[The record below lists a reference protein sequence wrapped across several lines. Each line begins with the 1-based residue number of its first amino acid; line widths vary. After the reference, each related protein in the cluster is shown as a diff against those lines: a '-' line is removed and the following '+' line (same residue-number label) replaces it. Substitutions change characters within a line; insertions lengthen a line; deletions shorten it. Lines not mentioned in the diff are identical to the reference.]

1 MDQLVSF
8 VREVYGSHEPIALH
22 EPVFTGREKEYVNE
36 ALDSTYVSS
45 IGKFVTRFELD
56 LAAYT
61 GSQQAVATVNGTAAL
76 HVALVACGIGVGDL
90 VITQSLTFVATC
102 NAIRYCGADP
112 VFVDVDA
119 HTLGLSPLA
128 MRQWLDE
135 HAFVD
140 DHGQCRHTDS
150 MRAIK
155 AALPMHTFGHPAD
168 LDGLFAVCRDW
179 HLLLIEDAAESLG
192 SLYKGQHTGTVGAL
206 GTLSFNGN
214 KTITT
219 GGGGAVLASSPLLAA
234 RIKHLT
240 TTAKQ
245 AHAYDFVHDELAYNY
260 RMPNLN
266 AALGCA
272 QLEQLTGLLNA
283 KRELAMAYKAFLVNS
298 DWQFIDEPEGCHSN
312 FWLNAVLCE
321 NRSQRDALLSHLHSH
336 GILSRPSW
344 TPMHL
349 LPMYAA
355 CMRGALPQTERLF
368 DTLVNLPSGVPAA
381 RSL

>member
-1 MDQLVSF
+1 MDHLVAF
-8 VREVYGSHEPIALH
+8 IRDVYGSHQPIALH

-36 ALDSTYVSS
+36 AIDSTYVSS

-61 GSQQAVATVNGTAAL
+61 GSPQAVATVNGTAAL
-76 HVALVACGIGVGDL
+76 HVAVVTCGVGNGDL

-119 HTLGLSPLA
+119 HTLGLSPWA
-128 MRQWLDE
+128 MRQWLEE

-140 DHGQCRHTDS
+140 AQGQCRHTVS

-168 LDGLFAVCRDW
+168 LDGLVAVCRDW
-179 HLLLIEDAAESLG
+179 HLVLIEDAAESLG
-192 SLYKGQHTGTVGAL
+192 SLYKGQHTGTLGAL

-219 GGGGAVLASSPLLAA
+219 GGGGAVLASSSELAS
-234 RIKHLT
+234 RVKHLT

-245 AHAYDFVHDELAYNY
+245 AHAYDFVHDELGFNY
-260 RMPNLN
+260 RMPNIN

-272 QLEQLTGLLNA
+272 QLEQLPGFIKA
-283 KRELAMAYKAFLVNS
+283 KRELAMAYKAFLANS
-298 DWQFIDEPEGCHSN
+298 DLQFMDEPEGCQSN

-321 NRSQRDALLSHLHSH
+321 NRSKRDALLNHLHSH
-336 GILSRPSW
+336 GVLSRPSW

-355 CMRGALPQTERLF
+355 CMRSALPQTERLF

>member
-8 VREVYGSHEPIALH
+8 VREVYGSHGPISLH
-22 EPVFTGREKEYVNE
+22 EPVFSGREKEYVNE
-36 ALDSTYVSS
+36 AIDSTYVSS

-61 GSQQAVATVNGTAAL
+61 GSQQAVSTVNGTAAL
-76 HVALVACGIGVGDL
+76 HVALVACGVGVGDL

-112 VFVDVDA
+112 VFVDVDT
-119 HTLGLSPLA
+119 HTLGLSPWA

-140 DHGQCRHTDS
+140 DQGQCRHTDS

-168 LDGLFAVCRDW
+168 LDGLVAVCRDW
-179 HLLLIEDAAESLG
+179 HLVLIEDAAESLG
-192 SLYKGQHTGTVGAL
+192 SLYKGQHTGTLGAL

-234 RIKHLT
+234 RVKHLT

-260 RMPNLN
+260 RMPNIN

-272 QLEQLTGLLNA
+272 QLEQLSGFIKA
-283 KRELAMAYKAFLVNS
+283 KRELAFSYKAFLVNS
-298 DWQFIDEPEGCHSN
+298 DWQFIDEPEGCQSN

>member
-36 ALDSTYVSS
+36 AIDSTYVSS

-76 HVALVACGIGVGDL
+76 HVALVTCGVGNGDL
-90 VITQSLTFVATC
+90 VITQSLTFIATC

-112 VFVDVDA
+112 VFVDVDTN
-119 HTLGLSPLA
+119 TLGLSPLA
-128 MRQWLDE
+128 MRLWLEE

-168 LDGLFAVCRDW
+168 LDGLVAVCRDW
-179 HLLLIEDAAESLG
+179 HLVLIEDAAESLG
-192 SLYKGQHTGTVGAL
+192 SFYKGQHTGTVGAL

-219 GGGGAVLASSPLLAA
+219 GGGGAVLNSTSVLAT
-234 RIKHLT
+234 RVKHLT

-245 AHAYDFVHDELAYNY
+245 AHAYDFVHDELAFNY
-260 RMPNLN
+260 RMPNIN

-272 QLEQLTGLLNA
+272 QLEQLSGFIKA
-283 KRELAMAYKAFLVNS
+283 KRELAFSYKAFLVNS
-298 DWQFIDEPEGCHSN
+298 DWQFIDEPEGCQSN

-349 LPMYAA
+349 LPMHTA
-355 CMRGALPQTERLF
+355 CMRGPLPHTERLF

-381 RSL
+381 RSA

>member
-8 VREVYGSHEPIALH
+8 IREVYGSHGPIALH
-22 EPVFTGREKEYVNE
+22 EPIFTGREKDYVNE
-36 ALDSTYVSS
+36 AIDSTYVSS
-45 IGKFVTRFELD
+45 VGKFVNRFETD
-56 LAAYT
+56 LAHYT

-76 HVALVACGIGVGDL
+76 HVALVASGVGVGDL

-128 MRQWLDE
+128 MRQWLEE

-140 DHGQCRHTDS
+140 DQGQCRHTDS

-168 LDGLFAVCRDW
+168 LDGLVAVCRDW
-179 HLLLIEDAAESLG
+179 QLVLIEDAAESLG
-192 SLYKGQHTGTVGAL
+192 SFYKGQHTGTVGAL

-219 GGGGAVLASSPLLAA
+219 GGGGAVLASGPLLAA

-245 AHAYDFVHDELAYNY
+245 AHAYDFVHDELAFNY

-272 QLEQLTGLLNA
+272 QLEQLTGFIKT
-283 KRELAMAYKAFLVNS
+283 KRELAMAYKAFLADS
-298 DWQFIDEPEGCHSN
+298 DWQFIDEPEACCSN
-312 FWLNAVLCE
+312 FWLNAVQCQ
-321 NRSQRDALLSHLHSH
+321 NRSQRDALLNHLHSH

-349 LPMYAA
+349 LPMYAS
-355 CMRGALPQTERLF
+355 CVRGALPQTAHLF

-381 RSL
+381 RSA

>member
-36 ALDSTYVSS
+36 AIDSTYVSS

-76 HVALVACGIGVGDL
+76 HVALVTCGVGNGDL
-90 VITQSLTFVATC
+90 VITQSLTFIATC

-112 VFVDVDA
+112 VFVDVDT
-119 HTLGLSPLA
+119 HTLGLSPWA
-128 MRQWLDE
+128 MRQWLEE

-168 LDGLFAVCRDW
+168 LDGLVAVCRDW
-179 HLLLIEDAAESLG
+179 HLVLIEDAAESLG
-192 SLYKGQHTGTVGAL
+192 SFYKGQHTGTVGAL

-219 GGGGAVLASSPLLAA
+219 GGGGAVLNSTSVLAT
-234 RIKHLT
+234 RVKHLT

-245 AHAYDFVHDELAYNY
+245 AHAYDFVHDELAFNY
-260 RMPNLN
+260 RMPNIN

-272 QLEQLTGLLNA
+272 QLEQLSGFIKA
-283 KRELAMAYKAFLVNS
+283 KRELAFSYKAFLVNS
-298 DWQFIDEPEGCHSN
+298 DWQFIDEPEGCQSN

-349 LPMYAA
+349 LPMHTA
-355 CMRGALPQTERLF
+355 CMRGPLPHTERLF

>member
-8 VREVYGSHEPIALH
+8 VREVYGSHGPISLH
-22 EPVFTGREKEYVNE
+22 EPVFSGREKEYVNE
-36 ALDSTYVSS
+36 AIDSTYVSS

-76 HVALVACGIGVGDL
+76 HVALVACGVGVGDL

-112 VFVDVDA
+112 VFVDVDS
-119 HTLGLSPLA
+119 HTLGLSTWA
-128 MRQWLDE
+128 MRQWLE
-135 HAFVD
+135 EYAFMD
-140 DHGQCRHTDS
+140 DHGQCRHTES

-168 LDGLFAVCRDW
+168 LDGLVAVCRDW
-179 HLLLIEDAAESLG
+179 HLVLIEDAAESLG
-192 SLYKGQHTGTVGAL
+192 SFYKGQHTGTVGAL

-219 GGGGAVLASSPLLAA
+219 GGGGAVLNSTSVLAT
-234 RIKHLT
+234 RVKHLT

-245 AHAYDFVHDELAYNY
+245 AHAYDFVHDELAFNY
-260 RMPNLN
+260 RMPNIN

-272 QLEQLTGLLNA
+272 QLEQLSGFIKA
-283 KRELAMAYKAFLVNS
+283 KRELAFSYKAFLVNS
-298 DWQFIDEPEGCHSN
+298 DWQFIDEPEGCQSN

-349 LPMYAA
+349 LPMHTA
-355 CMRGALPQTERLF
+355 CMRGPLPHTERLF

-381 RSL
+381 RSA

>member
-36 ALDSTYVSS
+36 AIDSTYVSS

-76 HVALVACGIGVGDL
+76 HVALVACGVGVGDL

-112 VFVDVDA
+112 VFVDVDT
-119 HTLGLSPLA
+119 HTLGLSPWA
-128 MRQWLDE
+128 MRQWLE
-135 HAFVD
+135 EYAFVD
-140 DHGQCRHTDS
+140 DHGQCRHTDTL
-150 MRAIK
+150 RAIK

-168 LDGLFAVCRDW
+168 LDGLVAVCRDW
-179 HLLLIEDAAESLG
+179 HLVLIEDAAESLG
-192 SLYKGQHTGTVGAL
+192 SFYKGQHTGTVGAL

-219 GGGGAVLASSPLLAA
+219 GGGGAVLTSTSLLGT
-234 RIKHLT
+234 RVKHLT

-245 AHAYDFVHDELAYNY
+245 AHAYDFVHDELAFNY
-260 RMPNLN
+260 RMPNIN

-272 QLEQLTGLLNA
+272 QLEQLPGFIKA
-283 KRELAMAYKAFLVNS
+283 KRELAFSYKAFLVNS
-298 DWQFIDEPEGCHSN
+298 DWQFIDEPEGCQSN
-312 FWLNAVLCE
+312 FWLNAVLCD
-321 NRSQRDALLSHLHSH
+321 NRSERDALLNHLHSH
-336 GILSRPSW
+336 RILSRPSW

-355 CMRGALPQTERLF
+355 CMRGALPQTAHLF

>member
-1 MDQLVSF
+1 
-8 VREVYGSHEPIALH
+8 
-22 EPVFTGREKEYVNE
+22 VNE
-36 ALDSTYVSS
+36 AIDSTYVSS
-45 IGKFVTRFELD
+45 VGKFVNRFETD
-56 LAAYT
+56 LANYT

-76 HVALVACGIGVGDL
+76 HVALVACGVGVGDL

-112 VFVDVDA
+112 IFIDVDA
-119 HTLGLSPLA
+119 HTLGLSPIA
-128 MRQWLDE
+128 VRQWLEE

-140 DHGQCRHTDS
+140 DQGQCRHNDS
-150 MRAIK
+150 MRPIK

-168 LDGLFAVCRDW
+168 LDGLVAVCRDW
-179 HLLLIEDAAESLG
+179 QLVLIEDAAESLG
-192 SLYKGQHTGTVGAL
+192 SFYKGQHTGTVGAL

-245 AHAYDFVHDELAYNY
+245 AHAYDFVHDELAFNY

-272 QLEQLTGLLNA
+272 QLEQLTGFIKT
-283 KRELAMAYKAFLVNS
+283 KRELAMAYKTFLADS
-298 DWQFIDEPEGCHSN
+298 DWQFIDEPEACCSN
-312 FWLNAVLCE
+312 FWLNAVQCQ
-321 NRSQRDALLSHLHSH
+321 NRSQRDALLNHLHSH

-355 CMRGALPQTERLF
+355 CLRGALPQTAHLF

-381 RSL
+381 RSA

>member
-8 VREVYGSHEPIALH
+8 IREVYGSHGPIALH
-22 EPVFTGREKEYVNE
+22 EPIFTGREKDYVNE
-36 ALDSTYVSS
+36 AIDSTYVSS
-45 IGKFVTRFELD
+45 VGKFVNRFETD
-56 LAAYT
+56 LAHYT

-76 HVALVACGIGVGDL
+76 HVALVACGVGVGDL

-112 VFVDVDA
+112 IFVDVDA
-119 HTLGLSPLA
+119 HTLGLSPMA
-128 MRQWLDE
+128 VRQWLEE

-140 DHGQCRHTDS
+140 DQGQCRHTDS

-168 LDGLFAVCRDW
+168 LDGLVAVCRDW
-179 HLLLIEDAAESLG
+179 QLVLIEDAAESLG
-192 SLYKGQHTGTVGAL
+192 SFYKGQHTGTVGAL

-245 AHAYDFVHDELAYNY
+245 AHAYDFVHDELAFNY

-272 QLEQLTGLLNA
+272 QLEQLTGFIKT
-283 KRELAMAYKAFLVNS
+283 KRELAMAYKAFLADS
-298 DWQFIDEPEGCHSN
+298 DWQFIDEPEACCSN
-312 FWLNAVLCE
+312 FWLNAVQCQ
-321 NRSQRDALLSHLHSH
+321 NRSQRDALLLHLHSH

-355 CMRGALPQTERLF
+355 CLRGPLPHTEHLF

-381 RSL
+381 RSA

>member
-8 VREVYGSHEPIALH
+8 VREVYGSHGPISLH
-22 EPVFTGREKEYVNE
+22 EPVFSGREKEYVNE
-36 ALDSTYVSS
+36 AIDSTYVSS

-61 GSQQAVATVNGTAAL
+61 GSQQAVSTVNGTAAL
-76 HVALVACGIGVGDL
+76 HVALVACGVGVGDL

-112 VFVDVDA
+112 VFVDVDT
-119 HTLGLSPLA
+119 HTLGLSPWA

-140 DHGQCRHTDS
+140 DQGQCRHTDS

-168 LDGLFAVCRDW
+168 LDGLVAVCRDW
-179 HLLLIEDAAESLG
+179 HLVLIEDAAESLG
-192 SLYKGQHTGTVGAL
+192 SLYKGQHTGTLGAL

-234 RIKHLT
+234 RVKHLT

-260 RMPNLN
+260 RMPNIN

-272 QLEQLTGLLNA
+272 QLEQLAGFIKA
-283 KRELAMAYKAFLVNS
+283 KRELAFSYKAFLVNS
-298 DWQFIDEPEGCHSN
+298 DWQFIDEPEGCQSN

>member
-8 VREVYGSHEPIALH
+8 IREVYGSHGPIALH
-22 EPVFTGREKEYVNE
+22 EPIFTGREKDYVNE
-36 ALDSTYVSS
+36 AIDSTYVSS
-45 IGKFVTRFELD
+45 VGKFVNRFETD
-56 LAAYT
+56 LAHYT

-76 HVALVACGIGVGDL
+76 HVALVASGVGVGDL

-112 VFVDVDA
+112 IFVDVDA
-119 HTLGLSPLA
+119 HTLGLSPMA
-128 MRQWLDE
+128 VRQWLEE

-140 DHGQCRHTDS
+140 DQGQCRHTDS

-168 LDGLFAVCRDW
+168 LDGLVAVCRDW
-179 HLLLIEDAAESLG
+179 QLVLIEDAAESLG
-192 SLYKGQHTGTVGAL
+192 SFYKGQHTGTVGAL

-245 AHAYDFVHDELAYNY
+245 AHAYDFVHDELAFNY

-272 QLEQLTGLLNA
+272 QLEQLTGFIKT
-283 KRELAMAYKAFLVNS
+283 KRELAMAYKAFLADS
-298 DWQFIDEPEGCHSN
+298 DWQFIDEPEACCSN
-312 FWLNAVLCE
+312 FWLNAVLCQS
-321 NRSQRDALLSHLHSH
+321 RSERDALLNHLHSH
-336 GILSRPSW
+336 GILARPSW

-349 LPMYAA
+349 LPMYAS
-355 CMRGALPQTERLF
+355 CMRGALTQTAHLF
-368 DTLVNLPSGVPAA
+368 DSLVNLPSGVPAA
-381 RSL
+381 RSA

>member
-1 MDQLVSF
+1 
-8 VREVYGSHEPIALH
+8 
-22 EPVFTGREKEYVNE
+22 VNE
-36 ALDSTYVSS
+36 AIDSTYVSS

-61 GSQQAVATVNGTAAL
+61 GSPQVVATVNGTAAL
-76 HVALVACGIGVGDL
+76 HVALVACGVGVGDL

-112 VFVDVDA
+112 IFVDVDT
-119 HTLGLSPLA
+119 HTLGLSPWA

-135 HAFVD
+135 HAFID
-140 DHGQCRHTDS
+140 DHGQCRHTES

-168 LDGLFAVCRDW
+168 LDGLIAVCRDW
-179 HLLLIEDAAESLG
+179 HLVLIEDAAESLG
-192 SLYKGQHTGTVGAL
+192 SLYKGQQTGTLGAL

-219 GGGGAVLASSPLLAA
+219 GGGGAVLASSSELAA
-234 RIKHLT
+234 RVKHLT

-260 RMPNLN
+260 RMPNIN

-272 QLEQLTGLLNA
+272 QLEQLAGFIKA
-283 KRELAMAYKAFLVNS
+283 KRELAFSYKAFLVNS
-298 DWQFIDEPEGCHSN
+298 DWQFIDEPEGCQSN

-355 CMRGALPQTERLF
+355 SMRSALPQTERLF

>member
-1 MDQLVSF
+1 
-8 VREVYGSHEPIALH
+8 
-22 EPVFTGREKEYVNE
+22 
-36 ALDSTYVSS
+36 
-45 IGKFVTRFELD
+45 
-56 LAAYT
+56 
-61 GSQQAVATVNGTAAL
+61 
-76 HVALVACGIGVGDL
+76 L

-112 VFVDVDA
+112 IFVDVDTN
-119 HTLGLSPLA
+119 TLGLSPWA

-140 DHGQCRHTDS
+140 DQGQCRHTDS

-155 AALPMHTFGHPAD
+155 AALPMHTFGQPAD
-168 LDGLFAVCRDW
+168 LDGLVAVCRDW
-179 HLLLIEDAAESLG
+179 QLVLIEDAAESLG
-192 SLYKGQHTGTVGAL
+192 SFYKGQHTGTVGAM

-219 GGGGAVLASSPLLAA
+219 GGGGAVLASSSALGA
-234 RIKHLT
+234 RVKHLT

-260 RMPNLN
+260 RMPNIN

-272 QLEQLTGLLNA
+272 QLEQLSGFIKA
-283 KRELAMAYKAFLVNS
+283 KRELAFSYKAFVANS
-298 DWQFIDEPEGCHSN
+298 DWHFVDEPLGSRSN
-312 FWLNAVLCE
+312 FWLNAVLCQ
-321 NRSQRDALLSHLHSH
+321 NRSQRDALLNHLHSH

-355 CMRGALPQTERLF
+355 CMRGALPQTEHLF

>member
-8 VREVYGSHEPIALH
+8 IREVYGSHGPIALH
-22 EPVFTGREKEYVNE
+22 EPIFTGREKEYVNE
-36 ALDSTYVSS
+36 AIDSTYVSS
-45 IGKFVTRFELD
+45 VGKFVNQFETD
-56 LAAYT
+56 LANYT
-61 GSQQAVATVNGTAAL
+61 GTQQAVATVNGTAAL
-76 HVALVACGIGVGDL
+76 HVALVACGVGVGDL

-112 VFVDVDA
+112 IFVDVDA
-119 HTLGLSPLA
+119 HTLGLSPIA

-140 DHGQCRHTDS
+140 DQGQCRHTDS

-168 LDGLFAVCRDW
+168 LDGLVAVCRDW
-179 HLLLIEDAAESLG
+179 QLVLIEDAAESLG

-272 QLEQLTGLLNA
+272 QLEQLTGFIKT
-283 KRELAMAYKAFLVNS
+283 KRELAMAYKAFLTDS
-298 DWQFIDEPEGCHSN
+298 DWQFIDEPEACCSN
-312 FWLNAVLCE
+312 FWLNAVQCQ
-321 NRSQRDALLSHLHSH
+321 NRSQRDALLNHLHSH

-349 LPMYAA
+349 LPMYAS
-355 CMRGALPQTERLF
+355 CLRGALQQTEHLF

-381 RSL
+381 RSA

>member
-1 MDQLVSF
+1 MDHLVSF
-8 VREVYGSHEPIALH
+8 IREIYGSHDRIALH
-22 EPVFTGREKEYVNE
+22 EPLFRGREKEYVNE
-36 ALDSTYVSS
+36 AIDSTFVSS
-45 IGKFVTRFELD
+45 VGQFVNRFESD
-56 LAAYT
+56 LTDYT
-61 GSQQAVATVNGTAAL
+61 RSLQAVATVNGTAAL
-76 HVALVACGIGVGDL
+76 HVALVACGVGVGDL

-119 HTLGLSPLA
+119 HTLGLSPWA

-140 DHGQCRHTDS
+140 DQGQCRHTDS

-168 LDGLFAVCRDW
+168 LDGLVAVCRDW

-192 SLYKGQHTGTVGAL
+192 SLYKGQHTGTLGAL

-234 RIKHLT
+234 RVKHLT

-272 QLEQLTGLLNA
+272 QLEQLPGFVQA
-283 KRELAMAYKAFLVNS
+283 KRELAFSYKAFLVNS
-298 DWQFIDEPEGCHSN
+298 DWQFIDEPEGCQSN
-312 FWLNAVLCE
+312 FWLNAVMCE
-321 NRSQRDALLSHLHSH
+321 DRSQRDALLSHLHSH

-355 CMRGALPQTERLF
+355 YMRGALPQTERLF

>member
-1 MDQLVSF
+1 MDHLVSF
-8 VREVYGSHEPIALH
+8 IREIYGSHDRIALH
-22 EPVFTGREKEYVNE
+22 EPLFRGREKEYVNE
-36 ALDSTYVSS
+36 AIDSTFVSS
-45 IGKFVTRFELD
+45 VGQFVNRFESD
-56 LAAYT
+56 LTDYT
-61 GSQQAVATVNGTAAL
+61 RSLQAVATVNGTAAL
-76 HVALVACGIGVGDL
+76 HVALVACGVGVGDL

-119 HTLGLSPLA
+119 HTLGLSAWA
-128 MRQWLDE
+128 MRQWLQE

-140 DHGQCRHTDS
+140 DRGQCRHTES

-168 LDGLFAVCRDW
+168 LDGLVAVCRDW
-179 HLLLIEDAAESLG
+179 HLILIEDAAESLG
-192 SLYKGQHTGTVGAL
+192 SFYKGQHTGTVGSM
-206 GTLSFNGN
+206 GSLSFNGN

-219 GGGGAVLASSPLLAA
+219 GGGGAVLASSSELAA
-234 RIKHLT
+234 RVKHLT

-245 AHAYDFVHDELAYNY
+245 AHAYDFVHDELAFNY
-260 RMPNLN
+260 RMPNIN

-272 QLEQLTGLLNA
+272 QLEQLPKFIQA
-283 KRELAMAYKAFLVNS
+283 KRKLALSYKVFFANS
-298 DWQFIDEPEGCHSN
+298 DWQFVNEPEGCQSN

-321 NRSQRDALLSHLHSH
+321 NRLQRDALLNHLHSH

-355 CMRGALPQTERLF
+355 CMRGALPQTQRLF

-381 RSL
+381 RLS

>member
-8 VREVYGSHEPIALH
+8 IREVYGSRGPIALH
-22 EPVFTGREKEYVNE
+22 EPIFTGREKDYVNE
-36 ALDSTYVSS
+36 AIDSTYVSS
-45 IGKFVTRFELD
+45 VGKFVNRFETD
-56 LAAYT
+56 LAHYT

-76 HVALVACGIGVGDL
+76 HVALVASGVGVGDL

-112 VFVDVDA
+112 IFVDVDA
-119 HTLGLSPLA
+119 HTLGLSPIA

-140 DHGQCRHTDS
+140 DQGQCRHTES
-150 MRAIK
+150 MRVIK

-168 LDGLFAVCRDW
+168 LDGLVAVCGDW
-179 HLLLIEDAAESLG
+179 QLVLIEDAAESLG
-192 SLYKGQHTGTVGAL
+192 SFYKGQHTGTVGAL

-219 GGGGAVLASSPLLAA
+219 GGGGAVLAGSSELAA
-234 RIKHLT
+234 RVKHLT

-245 AHAYDFVHDELAYNY
+245 AHAYDFVHDELAFNY

-272 QLEQLTGLLNA
+272 QLEQLTGFIKT
-283 KRELAMAYKAFLVNS
+283 KRELAMAYKAFLADS
-298 DWQFIDEPEGCHSN
+298 DWQFIDEPEGCQSN
-312 FWLNAVLCE
+312 FWLNAVQCQ
-321 NRSQRDALLSHLHSH
+321 NRSQRDALLNHLHSH
-336 GILSRPSW
+336 GILARPSW

-349 LPMYAA
+349 LPMYAS
-355 CMRGALPQTERLF
+355 CMRGALTQTAHLF
-368 DTLVNLPSGVPAA
+368 DSLVNLPSGVPAA
-381 RSL
+381 RSA

>member
-8 VREVYGSHEPIALH
+8 IREVYGSHGPIALH
-22 EPVFTGREKEYVNE
+22 EPIFTGREKDYVNE
-36 ALDSTYVSS
+36 AIDSTYVSS
-45 IGKFVTRFELD
+45 VGKFVNRFETD
-56 LAAYT
+56 LAHYT

-76 HVALVACGIGVGDL
+76 HVALVASGVGVGDL

-119 HTLGLSPLA
+119 HTLGLSPIA
-128 MRQWLDE
+128 VRQWLEE

-140 DHGQCRHTDS
+140 DQGQCRHTDS

-168 LDGLFAVCRDW
+168 LDGLVAVCRDW
-179 HLLLIEDAAESLG
+179 QLVLIEDTAESLG
-192 SLYKGQHTGTVGAL
+192 SFYKGQHTGTVGAL

-245 AHAYDFVHDELAYNY
+245 AHAYDFVHDELAFNY

-272 QLEQLTGLLNA
+272 QLEQLTGFIKT
-283 KRELAMAYKAFLVNS
+283 KRELAMAYKIFLADS
-298 DWQFIDEPEGCHSN
+298 DWQFIDEPEGSRSN
-312 FWLNAVLCE
+312 FWLNAVLCQ
-321 NRSQRDALLSHLHSH
+321 NRSQRDALLNHLHKH

-349 LPMYAA
+349 LPMYAS
-355 CMRGALPQTERLF
+355 CVRGALPHTAHLF

-381 RSL
+381 RSA

>member
-36 ALDSTYVSS
+36 AIDSTYVSS

-76 HVALVACGIGVGDL
+76 HVALVACGVGVGDL

-112 VFVDVDA
+112 VFVDVDT
-119 HTLGLSPLA
+119 HTLGLSPWA
-128 MRQWLDE
+128 MRQWLE
-135 HAFVD
+135 EYAFVD

-168 LDGLFAVCRDW
+168 LDGLVAVCRDW
-179 HLLLIEDAAESLG
+179 HLVLIEDAAESLG
-192 SLYKGQHTGTVGAL
+192 SFYKGQHTGTVGAL

-219 GGGGAVLASSPLLAA
+219 GGGGAVLTSVSGVAT
-234 RIKHLT
+234 RVKHLT

-245 AHAYDFVHDELAYNY
+245 AHAYDFVHDELAFNY
-260 RMPNLN
+260 RMPNIN

-272 QLEQLTGLLNA
+272 QLEQLRGFIKA
-283 KRELAMAYKAFLVNS
+283 KRELAFSYKAFLVNS
-298 DWQFIDEPEGCHSN
+298 DWQFIDEPEGCQSN
-312 FWLNAVLCE
+312 FWLNAVLCD
-321 NRSQRDALLSHLHSH
+321 NRSERDALLNHLHSH

-349 LPMYAA
+349 LTMYAA